1 MNGISIL
8 LTIVVLTTSK
18 IIELPEVNQSP
29 KEVKQQGKL
38 KYFLEDST
46 NEYLTYRSFPTESS
60 FITSKYYQ
68 QQHSNNNK
76 NDSLIHINETNSTYL
91 FKPTINNQE
100 LIEIKFD
107 SFNYIIENIPISGC
121 MRKTNSSSSITLV
134 RSIGIGIFYFPND
147 LFIGGNYYLLATSLD
162 FGLNG
167 INLVGYNS
175 FTITCRSD
183 INGIIQMFKNVKLLN
198 IKSKFRKIIIDKKKK
213 KFMILE
219 RWKQILGN
227 LKRKELGVLMFDLNM
242 NQELSYCE
250 SRKEYLQCNVIH

>member
-1 MNGISIL
+1 MNGLSII
-8 LTIVVLTTSK
+8 LTIVVLTISK
-18 IIELPEVNQSP
+18 IIELPEINQSP
-29 KEVKQQGKL
+29 KEIKQQGKL

-46 NEYLTYRSFPTESS
+46 NEYLTYRSFATESS

-68 QQHSNNNK
+68 QQQQHSNN
-76 NDSLIHINETNSTYL
+76 SLIHINESNSTYL

-121 MRKTNSSSSITLV
+121 MRKSNSSSSITLV
-134 RSIGIGIFYFPND
+134 RSIGIGIFYFPSD
-147 LFIGGNYYLLATSLD
+147 FFIGGNYYLLATSLD

-183 INGIIQMFKNVKLLN
+183 INGIIQIFKNVKLLN
-198 IKSKFRKIIIDKKKK
+198 INSKFRKIIIDKKKK
-213 KFMILE
+213 KFIILE

-242 NQELSYCE
+242 DQELPYCE
-250 SRKEYLQCNVIH
+250 SRKKYLQCNVLQ